1 MHSAPATMATDDSSS
16 GTMLVVA
23 RVSGPGVAFFEKQ
36 VGRDLTSEPPEEAID
51 VADYSFGYT
60 GRHDGGHLPPA
71 RRDNEYGHVISALL
85 ESKTHTDNFLRSLLP
100 AAAAE
105 PAVRAP
111 HVSAPPTAKKRR
123 IGSGSTAAFADA
135 GGARGDVPHLH
146 EAEASVAAHAGGS
159 GDSDACAS
167 GVRGGGEGDAGSGE
181 GDAGSGE
188 GDAGSGDD
196 GGGDDGGGDAMDDSD
211 LVTGPTLAA
220 GGAGSG
226 SGAALAPA
234 PGRSGA
240 GGPAL

>member
-1 MHSAPATMATDDSSS
+1 MHSAPVSMATEASSS
-16 GTMLVVA
+16 GTTLVAA
-23 RVSGPGVAFFEKQ
+23 RVSGPGVAFFETQ

-51 VADYSFGYT
+51 AADYSFGYT

-71 RRDNEYGHVISALL
+71 RRDNVYGHVIAALL
-85 ESKTHTDNFLRSLLP
+85 ASKTHTDNFLRSLLP
-100 AAAAE
+100 AASAE

-111 HVSAPPTAKKRR
+111 HVSAPPSAKKRR

-135 GGARGDVPHLH
+135 GGTRGAIPQLQ
-146 EAEASVAAHAGGS
+146 EADASVAAHAGGC

-167 GVRGGGEGDAGSGE
+167 GVGGGGEGDG
-181 GDAGSGE
+181 
-188 GDAGSGDD
+188 GSGDD

-211 LVTGPTLAA
+211 LVTGPTSAA

-234 PGRSGA
+234 PG
-240 GGPAL
+240 GPAVDRARAGQRLDTAFESLE